1 MIALAYAAL
10 WVFVFVLP
18 WEGVIVLPGLAI
30 VSRVTGMIAAVVALL
45 AVVLTGRIRR
55 WHPFHISAL
64 LFVGVA
70 GFELI
75 AYHGTQGDKLPSKYF
90 TYVQLFIVLLMIW
103 ELAPSW
109 RRMLGLLMAYVF
121 GAYVAALDTIW
132 LYRHHTGSMLRFYV
146 GSDPND
152 LAMTLALALPMAWYL
167 GMTEERKLLRWACRG
182 YMVVGLLAIGL
193 TGSRGGMLTS
203 IVALSLVPLS
213 LNRLA
218 PKTRAAAIVLIIV
231 AGGLAAL
238 YVPDAIFQRLATTT
252 TEVEDAR
259 LGGRFR
265 LWVAGLKAY
274 VYHPM
279 LGYGTGSFKSV
290 VASWLGSGAQ
300 VAHNSYISVLVEQG
314 IIGLLIYLSM
324 FLAVFRAVL
333 HLPTLERRF
342 SLVLMATLGI
352 AITPLSWE
360 DRKPVWFVLAA
371 LLGLAQAYRT
381 AKRVVARQ
389 QGGVQRVVPAA
400 ARPTRPM
407 EPTVF
412 REGGAQG
419 DVPA

>member
-1 MIALAYAAL
+1 MITLAYSAL
-10 WVFVFVLP
+10 WIFVFVLP

-30 VSRVTGMIAAVVALL
+30 VSRVTGMFAAVMALL
-45 AVVLTGRIRR
+45 AVVLTGRVRR
-55 WHPFHISAL
+55 WHPFHVAAL
-64 LFVGVA
+64 LFVGLA

-75 AYHGTQGDKLPSKYF
+75 SYHGTAGDRLPAKYF
-90 TYVQLFIVLLMIW
+90 TYVQLLIVLLMMW
-103 ELAPSW
+103 ELAPTW
-109 RRMLGLLMAYVF
+109 RKTIGLLTAYIL

-132 LYRHHTGSMLRFYV
+132 LYRTHTGSVLRFYV

-167 GMTEERKLLRWACRG
+167 GMTEERKLLRWICRG
-182 YMVVGLLAIGL
+182 YMVVGLVAIGL
-193 TGSRGGMLTS
+193 TGSRGGMITS
-203 IVALSLVPLS
+203 VVALSLVPLS
-213 LNRLA
+213 LKRLA
-218 PKTRAAAIVLIIV
+218 PKTRAAAIALIIV
-231 AGGLAAL
+231 AGGLAAV

-279 LGYGTGSFKSV
+279 MGYGTGSFK
-290 VASWLGSGAQ
+290 AAITPWLGSGAQ

-314 IIGLLIYLSM
+314 IFGLLIYLSM
-324 FLAVFRAVL
+324 FLAVFRAIV

-342 SLVLMATLGI
+342 ALVLMATLCI

-371 LLGLAQAYRT
+371 LLGLAQSYR
-381 AKRVVARQ
+381 
-389 QGGVQRVVPAA
+389 A
-400 ARPTRPM
+400 ARRLAAQQQPGVVHVAPMGTRPGR
-407 EPTVF
+407 TL
-412 REGGAQG
+412 A
-419 DVPA
+419 PATGRGSAPEDAPA